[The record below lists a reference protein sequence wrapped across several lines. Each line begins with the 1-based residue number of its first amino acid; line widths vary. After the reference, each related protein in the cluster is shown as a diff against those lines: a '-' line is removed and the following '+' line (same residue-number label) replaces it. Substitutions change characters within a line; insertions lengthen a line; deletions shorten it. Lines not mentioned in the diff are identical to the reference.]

1 MNAYQWIAI
10 GIVCVFAIVLV
21 IFRKKEWVKK
31 TWKIFA
37 IVLPP
42 LLTLA
47 LVALRNKATTAPA
60 VTPAPKT
67 EPIPPAPVVTP
78 VPAKV
83 ITIGVDYQLSPH
95 FTFGTMVKTD
105 HREFILENQEQA
117 KKYFYNLAHLCNTVL
132 EPVYTLMGPMSI
144 SSGYRCH
151 DLNTVVG
158 GSDNSQHSFGEAAD
172 TEYAN
177 YSVKDAFNKLAFANI
192 PFSQIIF
199 EFGSWVH
206 IGMIDPVQFPGKV
219 SQRFIASRVLVDGGP
234 KTKTEY
240 TSVTQPI

>member
-1 MNAYQWIAI
+1 MNTYQWIAI
-10 GIVCVFAIVLV
+10 GIVCAFVVVLV

-95 FTFGTMVKTD
+95 FTFGMMTKTE
-105 HREFILENQEQA
+105 HRDLIDKNRLEGQ
-117 KKYFYNLAHLCNTVL
+117 KYIDNLAKLCNTVL
-132 EPVYTLMGPMSI
+132 EPVWVLMG
-144 SSGYRCH
+144 SSGSITSCFRCPE
-151 DLNTVVG
+151 LNSIVG
-158 GSDNSQHSFGEAAD
+158 GAKNSQHTMAEAAD
-172 TEYAN
+172 TEYTGMTLQQ
-177 YSVKDAFNKLAFANI
+177 AFNKIAFSSV
-192 PFSQIIF
+192 PYSQCII
-199 EFGSWVH
+199 EWGWIH
-206 IGMIDPVQFPGKV
+206 IGLIDSIFYPGKIG
-219 SQRFIASRVLVDGGP
+219 QKFIATQQTDSSGQK
-234 KTKTEY
+234 KTVY
-240 TSVTQPI
+240 TPIIKPL